1 MLILL
6 PSWIGHAPAGWS
18 TNNYRLIGL
27 VLAVAVTTASWLLIL
42 MLVHHAFGISASAR
56 FLISVGTTIS
66 GLSAVTLAVSV
77 GASR

>member
-6 PSWIGHAPAGWS
+6 PSWIGHAGWS
-18 TNNYRLIGL
+18 TNNCRLIGL
-27 VLAVAVTTASWLLIL
+27 VLAVAMTTASWLLIL
-42 MLVHHAFGISASAR
+42 MLVHHAFGISVSAR

-66 GLSAVTLAVSV
+66 GLSAVTLAVLV